1 MKLISPFLALI
12 WGLLW
17 ALVLEYVPLGRFLA
31 ARRSWLAIVIG
42 IAGDLLLLRPV
53 LSLSSW
59 VRVTAVLAAS
69 SVGMMCS
76 GFRSER
82 SLFHEW
88 HDHQEILERTKGR
101 SLEHGS
107 SKRAIQRRK

>member
-31 ARRSWLAIVIG
+31 ARRSWLAVVIG

-59 VRVTAVLAAS
+59 VRVAGVLAAS
-69 SVGMMCS
+69 SVGMILR
-76 GFRSER
+76 G
-82 SLFHEW
+82 LAHEW
-88 HDHQEILERTKGR
+88 RDHQEVLNRTK
-101 SLEHGS
+101 
-107 SKRAIQRRK
+107 RASALIRRETQRRRS